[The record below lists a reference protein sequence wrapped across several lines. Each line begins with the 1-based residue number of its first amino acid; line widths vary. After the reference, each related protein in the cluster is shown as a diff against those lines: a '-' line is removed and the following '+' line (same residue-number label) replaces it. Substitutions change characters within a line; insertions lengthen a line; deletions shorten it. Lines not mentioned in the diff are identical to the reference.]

1 MRRYIAIIILFGIV
15 SMLADTTYEGARSV
29 IPQYLG
35 YLGADLAFVGFLGG
49 MAEFSSYLLRFASG
63 FIASRYGF
71 LWGLTIS
78 GYALTGLSIAL
89 LSISTNWLYASTFTI
104 TERIAKGLRT
114 PPRDALISR
123 IAKQGRSGRAFGIH
137 GALDQIGAII
147 GPSIAAYMLFTYYF
161 SPILFFTLSIFAFI
175 SVIILLYTRSIY
187 PKDIETTVKKI
198 SLGFLRGP
206 ITRYVVSVSLP
217 AIGTVSIFIAIYWI
231 GRSDPL
237 LGIIYFIAIQFIQII
252 GSVLLGEL
260 YDKIGIKAIYV
271 YYLIAPLITFGFLI
285 NQLFFLLIGVVLAL
299 EESIQRAIVGDM
311 GKDKEAI
318 AYGYYHLIYGLA
330 SATGGYLVGYL
341 AQNSLIIQLT
351 MLSIILSLV
360 GALVFSTVREYNLDV
375 VEPKSLS
382 SLFMISM

>member
-15 SMLADTTYEGARSV
+15 SMLADITYEGARSV

-231 GRSDPL
+231 GRLDPL

-311 GKDKEAI
+311 AKDKEAI

-360 GALVFSTVREYNLDV
+360 GALVFSTVRELNLD
-375 VEPKSLS
+375 L
-382 SLFMISM
+382 